1 VGLTERTE
9 DTEIDVGHRFTQI
22 DTDEHKIFS
31 IFSVKTVRG
40 PGGNGDTPDIHP
52 SSIPDG
58 VIESLKKCAI
68 SMSIYKKKLFFLAAL
83 SLLGLLLN
91 SSPDAAPPPPAE
103 GTPGEPAAR
112 TLAPTPAGS
121 PEAGDLLKIHFID
134 VGHGDACLIQT
145 PGGHTILIDGG
156 YSDVADD
163 VVDYIKKAGVKEIDL
178 VIATHPHSDH
188 VGGLTSVLTHFPV
201 KMVLDSG
208 KPHTSVTYQRF
219 LKAVKAGGK
228 IKYVLGRAGQ
238 VHRYDAVTIS
248 VLSPTEPLSKN
259 LNNCSIVCRLVYGE
273 ISVMF
278 TGDAEV
284 AAEKA
289 IMRRNLN
296 IKSTILKVG
305 HHGSD
310 TSTSP
315 TFLRAVAPKVAI
327 ISCGRRDSGN
337 SPHAESTLKGRGV
350 TVYRTDIDGTI
361 LVESNGED
369 YIVKARRQKAYPD
382 YEIPPEHKGKI
393 IGNWK
398 SMIYHLPGGAYY
410 QKVSPESRRYFATEV
425 EAKRAGYRRSL
436 Q

>member
-1 VGLTERTE
+1 
-9 DTEIDVGHRFTQI
+9 
-22 DTDEHKIFS
+22 
-31 IFSVKTVRG
+31 
-40 PGGNGDTPDIHP
+40 
-52 SSIPDG
+52 
-58 VIESLKKCAI
+58 
-68 SMSIYKKKLFFLAAL
+68 MSIYKNKLFSLAAL

-91 SSPDAAPPPPAE
+91 GSPDAAPPPPAE

-112 TLAPTPAGS
+112 TPALTPAGS

-134 VGHGDACLIQT
+134 VRHGDACLIQT

-156 YSDVADD
+156 YSDVAGD
-163 VVDYIKKAGVKEIDL
+163 VVNYIKEAGVKELDL

-238 VHRYDAVTIS
+238 VYRYDEVKIS
-248 VLSPTEPLSKN
+248 VLSPTEPFFEN
-259 LNNCSIVCRLVYGE
+259 LNNCSIVCRLVYGK

-278 TGDAEV
+278 TGDAETE
-284 AAEKA
+284 AERT
-289 IMRRNLN
+289 IMRRNLDM
-296 IKSTILKVG
+296 KSTILKVG
-305 HHGSD
+305 HHGSN

-327 ISCGRRDSGN
+327 ISCGRKDSGN
-337 SPHAESTLKGRGV
+337 APAAESPLKRRGV
-350 TVYRTDIDGTI
+350 KVYRTDVDGTI
-361 LVESNGED
+361 LVESDGGKD
-369 YIVKARRQKAYPD
+369 CTVKTRRQKAYPD
-382 YEIPPEHKGKI
+382 YGILPEQKGKI
-393 IGNWK
+393 IGNRK
-398 SMIYHLPGGAYY
+398 TMMYHLPGGAYY
-410 QKVSPESRRYFATEV
+410 RKASPESRRYFGTEE